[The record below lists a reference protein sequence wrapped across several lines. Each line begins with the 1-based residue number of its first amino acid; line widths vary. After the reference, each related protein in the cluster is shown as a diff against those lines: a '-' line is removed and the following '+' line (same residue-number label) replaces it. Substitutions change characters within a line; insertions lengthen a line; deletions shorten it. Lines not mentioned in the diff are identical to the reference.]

1 MLQLAPFAV
10 SAAIGIGKSIAGDI
24 AAGLSG
30 SGKAK
35 SLAESKSSIQDKS
48 SINDKSAIE
57 TSAKQAK
64 ARKTATDFETMF
76 LENTLDKLTASEG
89 TDGPMG
95 ENGTG
100 GGVYRSMLTKEYA
113 GQIVK
118 SGGVGIGDQVYR
130 EMMRMQEATGAA
142 A

>member
-1 MLQLAPFAV
+1 MMLAPFAV
-10 SAAIGIGKSIAGDI
+10 SAAIGVGKSIVGDI

-30 SGKAK
+30 NGRTKSLADTK
-35 SLAESKSSIQDKS
+35 SLAEAADPK
-48 SINDKSAIE
+48 AV
-57 TSAKQAK
+57 K
-64 ARKTATDFETMF
+64 ARKTATEFETMF
-76 LENTLDKLTASEG
+76 RENSLDKHTASQG
-89 TDGPMG
+89 TDGPLG

-130 EMMRMQEATGAA
+130 EMMRMQEASRAA
-142 A
+142 

>member
-30 SGKAK
+30 KGKAK
-35 SLAESKSSIQDKS
+35 SLAEATSSID
-48 SINDKSAIE
+48 DKSAIE
-57 TSAKQAK
+57 TLAKQTK

-76 LENTLDKLTASEG
+76 LETTVDKLTASEG
-89 TDGPMG
+89 TDGPLG

-113 GQIVK
+113 AQIVK

-130 EMMRMQEATGAA
+130 EMMRMQEGTGAA

>member
-10 SAAIGIGKSIAGDI
+10 SAAIGVGKAIVGDI
-24 AAGLSG
+24 AAGVSG
-30 SGKAK
+30 NGKAQ
-35 SLAESKSSIQDKS
+35 SLADAKYATA
-48 SINDKSAIE
+48 KSATDKTAAE
-57 TSAKQAK
+57 TK

-89 TDGPMG
+89 TDGPLG
-95 ENGTG
+95 ENGNG
-100 GGVYRSMLTKEYA
+100 GGVYRSMLAKEYA

-118 SGGVGIGDQVYR
+118 SGGVGIGDQVFR
-130 EMMRMQEATGAA
+130 EMMKMQEAPRAA

>member
-1 MLQLAPFAV
+1 MILAPFAV
-10 SAAIGIGKSIAGDI
+10 SAAIGVGKAIVGDL

-30 SGKAK
+30 NGKAK
-35 SLAESKSSIQDKS
+35 SLAESQSAVDG
-48 SINDKSAIE
+48 KSALDGK
-57 TSAKQAK
+57 AAAK
-64 ARKTATDFETMF
+64 ARKTATEFETMF

-89 TDGPMG
+89 TDGPLG

-118 SGGVGIGDQVYR
+118 SGGVGIGDQVFR
-130 EMMRMQEATGAA
+130 EMMRMQEASRGAA
-142 A
+142 